1 MSLPSNGNAGRR
13 IETFKLDG
21 DLRDAYVELLSAQ
34 CAVERLKMRYS
45 ANEMASSGSKF
56 MVARS
61 ISAAGVIC
69 EYFSSVQKSLQPQA
83 GPYPGL
89 ENGQKELF
97 FDESK

>member
-1 MSLPSNGNAGRR
+1 MSLPSNDHADRR

-45 ANEMASSGSKF
+45 ASEMATSGSKF

-69 EYFSSVQKSLQPQA
+69 EYFSSIQKSLQPQA
-83 GPYPGL
+83 GAYSSR
-89 ENGQKELF
+89 EKEQKELF
-97 FDESK
+97 LDDSQ

>member
-1 MSLPSNGNAGRR
+1 MSLPSSAERR
-13 IETFKLDG
+13 FEAYKLDG

-45 ANEMASSGSKF
+45 ADDLAAKGSKF

-69 EYFSSVQKSLQPQA
+69 EYFSSVQKSLSPQT
-83 GPYPGL
+83 GPCQSR
-89 ENGQKELF
+89 ENDQKELF
-97 FDESK
+97 HDDLQ